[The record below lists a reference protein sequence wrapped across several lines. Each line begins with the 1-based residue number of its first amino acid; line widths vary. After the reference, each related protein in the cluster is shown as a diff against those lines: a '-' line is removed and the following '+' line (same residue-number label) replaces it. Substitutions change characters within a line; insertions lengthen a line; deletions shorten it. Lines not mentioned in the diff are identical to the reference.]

1 MQPAGIVERAFEIA
15 RSGTCRTVRE
25 VRNALKREHYSVCE
39 IEAHLSGTL
48 TKRQLKALIA
58 AATSTAP
65 KHDMICS
72 APVQAG

>member
-1 MQPAGIVERAFEIA
+1 VERAFEIA
-15 RSGTCRTVRE
+15 RSGRCRSVRE

-58 AATSTAP
+58 NGAP
-65 KHDMICS
+65 AM
-72 APVQAG
+72 AENNPVPLA

>member
-1 MQPAGIVERAFEIA
+1 MERAFQIA

-25 VRNALKREHYSVCE
+25 VRNALKRENYAVCE

-58 AATSTAP
+58 
-65 KHDMICS
+65 DCS
-72 APVQAG
+72 RARAEAAPVPAS